1 MVKMIKKSQKEE
13 QNWQAQVEE
22 LTNHWKR
29 AIADYQNLEKRYE
42 KEKADF
48 VQYANQTLVLK
59 LLTALSHFERV
70 QGYLKDD
77 GLDLA
82 IKEFKR
88 VLAEEGLDEIEAV
101 GREFNPEEMEAIELV
116 FGEEGKVAE
125 VVSKGYK
132 LKGKVIRPVKV
143 KVGQEKRL
151 PGPEEKIK

>member
-1 MVKMIKKSQKEE
+1 MIKKLQKEE
-13 QNWQAQVEE
+13 QNWQAQAEE

-42 KEKADF
+42 REKADF

-59 LLTALSHFERV
+59 LLTALSHLERV

-101 GREFNPEEMEAIELV
+101 GRGFNPEEMEAIELV
-116 FGEEGKVAE
+116 FGEEGKVVE
-125 VVSKGYK
+125 VISKGYK

-151 PGPEEKIK
+151 PGLEEKIK